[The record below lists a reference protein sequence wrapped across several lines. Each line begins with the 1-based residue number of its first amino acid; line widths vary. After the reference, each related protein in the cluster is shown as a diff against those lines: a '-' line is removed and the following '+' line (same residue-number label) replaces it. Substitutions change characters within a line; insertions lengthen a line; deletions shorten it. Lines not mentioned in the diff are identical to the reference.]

1 MLHVWNILIIFQK
14 YYIWYYTGICKLY
27 NKYMFP
33 YLESSD
39 MKPATL
45 QSTGGM
51 LHMYTEVGGG
61 DLIIAEI
68 KFNKRF

>member
-1 MLHVWNILIIFQK
+1 
-14 YYIWYYTGICKLY
+14 
-27 NKYMFP
+27 MFP
-33 YLESSD
+33 YLELSD

-51 LHMYTEVGGG
+51 LRMYTEVGAG

-68 KFNKRF
+68 